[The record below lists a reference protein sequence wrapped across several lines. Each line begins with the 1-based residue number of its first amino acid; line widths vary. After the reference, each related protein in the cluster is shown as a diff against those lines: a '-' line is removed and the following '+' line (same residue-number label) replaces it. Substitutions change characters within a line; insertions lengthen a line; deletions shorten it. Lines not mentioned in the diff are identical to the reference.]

1 MAPTSRASITAVA
14 AALVAGSGYLGP
26 RYLAVAVLVLA
37 IAMAIGWSG
46 LVHVG
51 HRWTTAAIVGGGGA
65 LALIAVALGRS
76 EPYLRFIAVALAAVT
91 VAALVAQVLFPSPRG
106 HVLSAVAGTAAGGA
120 ISTAGAAWVAAVR
133 TPGSEDLVVAGAVTL
148 AMAAVFSAATRNPGI
163 NAALTFTLGAG
174 AGAAMGLLFPSLS
187 WYGGILT
194 GLMTGAAVVL
204 MGELNRREPRPR
216 SRWAGI
222 SSAIAPVLIAGTL
235 VYLAGRLLIG

>member
-14 AALVAGSGYLGP
+14 AALVAGSGYLGA
-26 RYLAVAVLVLA
+26 RYLALA
-37 IAMAIGWSG
+37 ILAMAVAMGIGWSS

-51 HRWTTAAIVGGGGA
+51 HRWTTAGIVGGGGVVA
-65 LALIAVALGRS
+65 LVAVAVGRS
-76 EPYLRFIAVALAAVT
+76 EPYLRYIAIALAAVT
-91 VAALVAQVLFPSPRG
+91 VAALVAQVFFPSPRG
-106 HVLSAVAGTAAGGA
+106 HVLSSVSGTAAGGA
-120 ISTAGAAWVAAVR
+120 IATSGAAWVAAVR
-133 TPGSEDLVVAGAVTL
+133 TPGAEDLVVAGAITL
-148 AMAAVFSAATRNPGI
+148 AMAAVFSAATRNPGV
-163 NAALTFTLGAG
+163 NAMLTFTLGAG

-194 GLMTGAAVVL
+194 GLLTGAAVVL
-204 MGELNRREPRPR
+204 MAEMNRREPRPR